1 MIDYKL
7 LCQASTVGLAIQD
20 QLRGYGGVVLMA
32 AGFDLGVSARAL
44 QIPCSDR
51 CFSFSEE
58 WAVHFVS
65 LAKTDNAYRV
75 SNMPIWLAHSL
86 EICRFAGFC
95 KLD

>member
-7 LCQASTVGLAIQD
+7 LGQASTAGLAIQD
-20 QLRGYGGVVLMA
+20 QLRGYGGVVLVG
-32 AGFDLGVSARAL
+32 AGFNLGVSARAL

-75 SNMPIWLAHSL
+75 GNMSIWFTHSFK
-86 EICRFAGFC
+86 ICRFAGFC
-95 KLD
+95 KLV